1 MGFLLA
7 KIGKCVNTCM
17 RHFDYVIDIEYGQH
31 IILDEELPL
40 EKIQFKEGDLLQVCK
55 TPKGHVML
63 KKVDPL
69 TKFTLGFPRLD
80 DEGK

>member
-1 MGFLLA
+1 MLH
-7 KIGKCVNTCM
+7 I
-17 RHFDYVIDIEYGQH
+17 DYTIDIEYGQY

-55 TPKGHVML
+55 TAEGKVML

-69 TKFTLGFPRLD
+69 VAFTYGYAVNCD
-80 DEGK
+80 KY